1 MNPLQPTDS
10 DDNEICERCGSSDE
24 VEGGLCAECFENAPV
39 GVWF

>member
-1 MNPLQPTDS
+1 MKQPQITDN
-10 DDNEICERCGSSDE
+10 DDDEICERCDSSKE